1 MQELLYIQHTTFS
14 SIANFLQSTNEYHK
28 NIKKIMN
35 NNVTK
40 EHNLYNEWSAGIST
54 SKSILHMTMIGVP
67 RTGNLTQH
75 RRLSVYVALEV
86 LTTVLV
92 TMQLD

>member
-1 MQELLYIQHTTFS
+1 MQELVYIQQTTLS
-14 SIANFLQSTNEYHK
+14 SIADFLQSTNEYHK

-35 NNVTK
+35 NITK
-40 EHNLYNEWSAGIST
+40 EHNLYNEWSAGISP

-75 RRLSVYVALEV
+75 GRLIQR
-86 LTTVLV
+86 
-92 TMQLD
+92 M